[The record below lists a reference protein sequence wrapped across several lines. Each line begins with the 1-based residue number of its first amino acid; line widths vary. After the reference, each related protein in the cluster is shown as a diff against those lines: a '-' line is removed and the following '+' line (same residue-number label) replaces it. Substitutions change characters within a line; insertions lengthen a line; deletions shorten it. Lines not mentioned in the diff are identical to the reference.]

1 MKRRFLAL
9 VLAGCLA
16 AVLSTAAWAMSPT
29 GFYLNVELPSGETIA
44 LDVESGDSIDNVKEE
59 LEMKTKIAAGEQHLY
74 YGGKLLVDGRT
85 LANYNIQKGSTL
97 LLTTK
102 IKGTPAGEKLTEENM
117 SGSTIGAPV
126 TISEKTLNS
135 GTYYLCNNVKLT
147 QALVIQGDV
156 TLDLNGFV
164 LKITGSGSV
173 IKIESGTLTLVDS
186 HPAAIHKFVKEATGL
201 WTLNENA
208 GTEIVKGGVITG
220 GIGREHSFSSVY
232 GSISENGGGGVF
244 INQDASFV
252 MESGNIVGCSAVGEH
267 NTAGGVLV
275 ARSAS
280 FVMKAGKIAGCT
292 AARGGG
298 VYVADKNEAKTLGR
312 FTMEGGSIVG
322 CVATDESY
330 SGGGVANHGDFTM
343 TGGTIRSCTATAGH
357 GGGICSVRQ
366 LHISGSAVVTD
377 CKAGGSYASSG
388 AMLISPDS
396 TYTAIIAGGTFDGN
410 VVNNKSTTITGG
422 TFSDEVQNS
431 GVIENGQF
439 NGAVNNY
446 EGTIKG
452 GTFYGSVK
460 NESDYDDGVL
470 RRAGTISGGTF
481 NGTVTN
487 EAAGRIS
494 GGTYNG
500 SVYGTFYTVA
510 FVSNGGTAVPN
521 QKYAN
526 TPVTAPTVS
535 RAGYTL
541 VGWYTDEACTAAYDF
556 TQPVTDSVT
565 LYAKWEAAPRYYY
578 NSGTTTD
585 TDNADEDKKGSP
597 KTFDPGAGIYAVSVA
612 LSLTGTAWIGR
623 KRH

>member
-29 GFYLNVELPSGETIA
+29 GFYLNVELPSGKTIA

-164 LKITGSGSV
+164 LQHENRDANDSV
-173 IKIESGTLTLVDS
+173 IQMDSGTLTLVDS
-186 HPAAIHKFVKEATGL
+186 NPDAIHKFVKEATGL

-252 MESGNIVGCSAVGEH
+252 MEGGNIVGCSAVGEH

-298 VYVADKNEAKTLGR
+298 VYVADRDGDYAFGS
-312 FTMEGGSIVG
+312 FTMNGGTIEW
-322 CVATDESY
+322 CVAYGSAAYDD
-330 SGGGVANHGDFTM
+330 GGGVNNLGSFTM
-343 TGGTIRSCTATAGH
+343 NGGTIRNCTAAYGY
-357 GGGICSVRQ
+357 GGGISSLRNITICGDAFVRDCTASQ
-366 LHISGSAVVTD
+366 DKSSAMYLNPSNPADRAVIE
-377 CKAGGSYASSG
+377 GGTFRGNIYASPYCTG
-388 AMLISPDS
+388 MVAV
-396 TYTAIIAGGTFDGN
+396 TGGTFDPGQPN
-410 VVNNKSTTITGG
+410 GITLH
-422 TFSDEVQNS
+422 TV
-431 GVIENGQF
+431 
-439 NGAVNNY
+439 
-446 EGTIKG
+446 
-452 GTFYGSVK
+452 
-460 NESDYDDGVL
+460 
-470 RRAGTISGGTF
+470 TF
-481 NGTVTN
+481 N
-487 EAAGRIS
+487 
-494 GGTYNG
+494 
-500 SVYGTFYTVA
+500 
-510 FVSNGGTAVPN
+510 SNGGSDVPEQIWVN
-521 QKYAN
+521 AAATK
-526 TPVTAPTVS
+526 PDS
-535 RAGYTL
+535 RKAGYTL
-541 VGWYTDEACTAAYDF
+541 VGWYTDEACTVAYDF

-597 KTFDPGAGIYAVSVA
+597 KTFDPGAGLYAVSVA
-612 LSLTGTAWIGR
+612 LSLTGTAWIGW

>member
-16 AVLSTAAWAMSPT
+16 AVLSTAAWATSPT
-29 GFYLNVELPSGETIA
+29 GFCLNVELPSGETIA
-44 LDVESGDSIDNVKEE
+44 LDAASGDSIDNIIGK
-59 LEMKTKIAAGEQHLY
+59 LETKTKIAAGEQHLY

-164 LKITGSGSV
+164 LQHENRDANDSV

-186 HPAAIHKFVKEATGL
+186 NPDAIHKFVKEATGL

-252 MESGNIVGCSAVGEH
+252 MEGGNIVGCSAVGEH

-298 VYVADKNEAKTLGR
+298 VYVADRDGDYALGS
-312 FTMEGGSIVG
+312 FTMNGGTIEW
-322 CVATDESY
+322 CVAYGSAAYDD
-330 SGGGVANHGDFTM
+330 GGGVNNLGSFTM
-343 TGGTIRSCTATAGH
+343 NGGTIRNCTAAYGY
-357 GGGICSVRQ
+357 GGGISSLRNITICGDAFVRDCTASQ
-366 LHISGSAVVTD
+366 DESSAMYLNPSNPADRAVIE
-377 CKAGGSYASSG
+377 GGTFRGNIYASPYCTG
-388 AMLISPDS
+388 MVAV
-396 TYTAIIAGGTFDGN
+396 TGGTFDPGQPN
-410 VVNNKSTTITGG
+410 GITLY
-422 TFSDEVQNS
+422 TV
-431 GVIENGQF
+431 
-439 NGAVNNY
+439 
-446 EGTIKG
+446 
-452 GTFYGSVK
+452 
-460 NESDYDDGVL
+460 
-470 RRAGTISGGTF
+470 TF
-481 NGTVTN
+481 N
-487 EAAGRIS
+487 
-494 GGTYNG
+494 
-500 SVYGTFYTVA
+500 
-510 FVSNGGTAVPN
+510 SNGGSDVPE
-521 QKYAN
+521 QMRAN
-526 TPVTAPTVS
+526 AAATKPDS
-535 RAGYTL
+535 RKAGYTL

-556 TQPVTDSVT
+556 TQPVTDNIT

-585 TDNADEDKKGSP
+585 TDNADKDKKGSP

>member
-16 AVLSTAAWAMSPT
+16 AVLSTAAWAMC
-29 GFYLNVELPSGETIA
+29 LNVELPSGETIA
-44 LDVESGDSIDNVKEE
+44 LDVESGDSIDNVKQ
-59 LEMKTKIAAGEQHLY
+59 KVQNAAGVSVTEQYLY
-74 YGGKLLVDGRT
+74 YGGKFLYNGRT
-85 LANYNIQKGSTL
+85 LADYNIQKESTL
-97 LLTTK
+97 LVASEE
-102 IKGTPAGEKLTEENM
+102 KGVPNGVRLTEE
-117 SGSTIGAPV
+117 SATGIAIELT
-126 TISEKTLNS
+126 EKMTLTA
-135 GTYYLCNNVKLT
+135 GEYYLCNNVNLT
-147 QALVIQGDV
+147 QTLVIRGNV

-164 LKITGSGSV
+164 LKIIGSGSV

-186 HPAAIHKFVKEATGL
+186 HPAAIHKFVKNTDDL
-201 WTLNENA
+201 WMLDESQGA
-208 GTEIVKGGVITG
+208 GIVRGGIITG
-220 GIGREHSFSSVY
+220 GNAGY
-232 GSISENGGGGVF
+232 NDGGGVYVCPG
-244 INQDASFV
+244 AELV
-252 MESGNIVGCSAVGEH
+252 MRGGSIVGC
-267 NTAGGVLV
+267 
-275 ARSAS
+275 
-280 FVMKAGKIAGCT
+280 KAKQ
-292 AARGGG
+292 GGG

-312 FTMEGGSIVG
+312 FTMKGGSIVG

-343 TGGTIRSCTATAGH
+343 TGGTIHRCSTTEGS

-366 LHISGSAVVTD
+366 LHISGSAIVTD

-388 AMLISPDS
+388 AMLISPGS
-396 TYTAIIAGGTFDGN
+396 TYTAVIAGGTFDGN
-410 VVNNKSTTITGG
+410 VENSKGTITGG
-422 TFSDEVQNS
+422 TFNGQVRNS

-452 GTFYGSVK
+452 GTF
-460 NESDYDDGVL
+460 
-470 RRAGTISGGTF
+470 

-487 EAAGRIS
+487 EGAGRIS

>member
-164 LKITGSGSV
+164 LQHENRDANDSV

-186 HPAAIHKFVKEATGL
+186 NPDAIHKFVKEATGL

-252 MESGNIVGCSAVGEH
+252 MEGGNIVGCSAVGEH

-298 VYVADKNEAKTLGR
+298 VYVADRDGDYALGS
-312 FTMEGGSIVG
+312 FTM
-322 CVATDESY
+322 
-330 SGGGVANHGDFTM
+330 N
-343 TGGTIRSCTATAGH
+343 GGTIRSCTATAGH

-377 CKAGGSYASSG
+377 CKAGGSYVSSG

-422 TFSDEVQNS
+422 TFSGQVRNS

-439 NGAVNNY
+439 NGTVNNY

-452 GTFYGSVK
+452 GTFNGSVK

-500 SVYGTFYTVA
+500 SLDGTFYTVA
-510 FVSNGGTAVPN
+510 FETNGGSDVPG
-521 QKYAN
+521 QIRASS
-526 TPVTAPTVS
+526 TAPHPPHTSRNLSSPTPATVFS
-535 RAGYTL
+535 SMART
-541 VGWYTDEACTAAYDF
+541 V
-556 TQPVTDSVT
+556 
-565 LYAKWEAAPRYYY
+565 AP
-578 NSGTTTD
+578 
-585 TDNADEDKKGSP
+585 
-597 KTFDPGAGIYAVSVA
+597 
-612 LSLTGTAWIGR
+612 
-623 KRH
+623 

>member
-16 AVLSTAAWAMSPT
+16 AVLSTAAWAMC
-29 GFYLNVELPSGETIA
+29 LNVELPSGETIA
-44 LDVESGDSIDNVKEE
+44 LDVESGDSIDNVKQ
-59 LEMKTKIAAGEQHLY
+59 KVQNAAGVSVTEQYLY
-74 YGGKLLVDGRT
+74 YGGKFLNNGRT
-85 LANYNIQKGSTL
+85 LADYNIQKESTL
-97 LLTTK
+97 LVASEA
-102 IKGTPAGEKLTEENM
+102 KGTPSGTPLTAAEPSKEWVDITEEKVLTE
-117 SGSTIGAPV
+117 
-126 TISEKTLNS
+126 
-135 GTYYLCNNVKLT
+135 GTYFLCNNVNLT
-147 QALVIQGDV
+147 HPLVIRGNV

-173 IKIESGTLTLVDS
+173 IQVDSGTLTLVDS

-252 MESGNIVGCSAVGEH
+252 MEGGNIVGCSAVGEH

-298 VYVADKNEAKTLGR
+298 VYVADRDGDYALGS
-312 FTMEGGSIVG
+312 FTMNGGTIEW
-322 CVATDESY
+322 CVAYGSAAYDD
-330 SGGGVANHGDFTM
+330 GGGVNNLGSFTM
-343 TGGTIRSCTATAGH
+343 NGGTIRNCTAAYGY
-357 GGGICSVRQ
+357 GGGISSLRNITICGDAFVRDCTASQ
-366 LHISGSAVVTD
+366 DKSSAMYLNPSNPADRAVIE
-377 CKAGGSYASSG
+377 GGTFRGNIYASPYRTG
-388 AMLISPDS
+388 MVAV
-396 TYTAIIAGGTFDGN
+396 TGGTFDPGQPN
-410 VVNNKSTTITGG
+410 GITLH
-422 TFSDEVQNS
+422 TV
-431 GVIENGQF
+431 
-439 NGAVNNY
+439 
-446 EGTIKG
+446 
-452 GTFYGSVK
+452 
-460 NESDYDDGVL
+460 
-470 RRAGTISGGTF
+470 TF
-481 NGTVTN
+481 N
-487 EAAGRIS
+487 
-494 GGTYNG
+494 
-500 SVYGTFYTVA
+500 
-510 FVSNGGTAVPN
+510 SNGGSDVPE
-521 QKYAN
+521 QIRAN
-526 TPVTAPTVS
+526 AAATKPDS
-535 RAGYTL
+535 RKAGYTL

-556 TQPVTDSVT
+556 TKPVTDNIT

-597 KTFDPGAGIYAVSVA
+597 KTFDPGVGIYAVSVA

>member
-44 LDVESGDSIDNVKEE
+44 LDAESGDSIDNVKQ
-59 LEMKTKIAAGEQHLY
+59 KVQNAAGVSVTEQYLY
-74 YGGKLLVDGRT
+74 YGGKFLNNGRT
-85 LANYNIQKGSTL
+85 LADYNIQKESTL
-97 LLTTK
+97 LVASEE
-102 IKGTPAGEKLTEENM
+102 KGVPNGVRLTEE
-117 SGSTIGAPV
+117 SATGIAIELT
-126 TISEKTLNS
+126 EKTTLTA
-135 GTYYLCNNVKLT
+135 GEYYLCNNVNLT
-147 QALVIQGDV
+147 QTLVIQGDV

-173 IKIESGTLTLVDS
+173 IKLESGTLTLVDS

-252 MESGNIVGCSAVGEH
+252 MEGGNIVGCSAVGEH

-298 VYVADKNEAKTLGR
+298 VYVADRDGDYALGS
-312 FTMEGGSIVG
+312 FTMNGGTIEW
-322 CVATDESY
+322 CVAYGSAAYDD
-330 SGGGVANHGDFTM
+330 GGGVNNLGSFTM
-343 TGGTIRSCTATAGH
+343 NGGTIRNCTAAYGY
-357 GGGICSVRQ
+357 GGGISSLRNITICGDAFVRDCTASQ
-366 LHISGSAVVTD
+366 DKSSAMYLNPSNPADRAVIE
-377 CKAGGSYASSG
+377 GGTFRGNIYASPYCTG
-388 AMLISPDS
+388 MVAV
-396 TYTAIIAGGTFDGN
+396 TGGTFDPG
-410 VVNNKSTTITGG
+410 
-422 TFSDEVQNS
+422 QP
-431 GVIENGQF
+431 NGIPLYT
-439 NGAVNNY
+439 V
-446 EGTIKG
+446 
-452 GTFYGSVK
+452 
-460 NESDYDDGVL
+460 
-470 RRAGTISGGTF
+470 TF
-481 NGTVTN
+481 N
-487 EAAGRIS
+487 
-494 GGTYNG
+494 
-500 SVYGTFYTVA
+500 
-510 FVSNGGTAVPN
+510 SNGGSDVPG
-521 QKYAN
+521 QIRAN
-526 TPVTAPTVS
+526 AAATKPADPTRS
-535 RAGYTL
+535 GY
-541 VGWYTDEACTAAYDF
+541 VFAGWYTDEACTAAYDF
-556 TQPVTDSVT
+556 TQPVTDNVT

>member
-16 AVLSTAAWAMSPT
+16 AVLSTAAWATSPT

-44 LDVESGDSIDNVKEE
+44 LDAESGDSIDNIKGK
-59 LEMKTKIAAGEQHLY
+59 LETKTKIAAGEQHLY
-74 YGGKLLVDGRT
+74 YGGNSLVDGRT

-164 LKITGSGSV
+164 LQYENSGANDSV

-186 HPAAIHKFVKEATGL
+186 HPAAIHKFVKNTDDL
-201 WTLNENA
+201 WMLDESQGA
-208 GTEIVKGGVITG
+208 EIVKGGVITG

-252 MESGNIVGCSAVGEH
+252 MEGGNIVGCSAVGEH

-298 VYVADKNEAKTLGR
+298 VYVADRDGDYALGS
-312 FTMEGGSIVG
+312 FTMNGGTIEW
-322 CVATDESY
+322 CVAYGSAAYDD
-330 SGGGVANHGDFTM
+330 GGGVNNLGSFTM
-343 TGGTIRSCTATAGH
+343 NGGTIRNCTAAYGY
-357 GGGICSVRQ
+357 GGGISSLRNITICGDAFVRDCTASQ
-366 LHISGSAVVTD
+366 DKSSAMYLNPSNPADRAVIE
-377 CKAGGSYASSG
+377 GGTFRGNIYASPYCTG
-388 AMLISPDS
+388 MVAV
-396 TYTAIIAGGTFDGN
+396 TGGTFDPG
-410 VVNNKSTTITGG
+410 
-422 TFSDEVQNS
+422 QP
-431 GVIENGQF
+431 NGIPLYT
-439 NGAVNNY
+439 V
-446 EGTIKG
+446 
-452 GTFYGSVK
+452 
-460 NESDYDDGVL
+460 
-470 RRAGTISGGTF
+470 TF
-481 NGTVTN
+481 N
-487 EAAGRIS
+487 
-494 GGTYNG
+494 
-500 SVYGTFYTVA
+500 
-510 FVSNGGTAVPN
+510 SNGGSDVPE
-521 QKYAN
+521 QIRAN
-526 TPVTAPTVS
+526 AAATKPDS
-535 RAGYTL
+535 RKAGYTL

-578 NSGTTTD
+578 NIGTTTD

-597 KTFDPGAGIYAVSVA
+597 KTFDPGAGLYAVSAA

>member
-16 AVLSTAAWAMSPT
+16 AVLSTAAWATSPT
-29 GFYLNVELPSGETIA
+29 GFYLNVELPSGKTIA
-44 LDVESGDSIDNVKEE
+44 LDVESGDSIDNVKQ
-59 LEMKTKIAAGEQHLY
+59 KVQNAAGVSVTEQYLY
-74 YGGKLLVDGRT
+74 YGGKFLYNDRT
-85 LANYNIQKGSTL
+85 LADYNIQKESTL
-97 LLTTK
+97 LVASEE
-102 IKGTPAGEKLTEENM
+102 KGVPNGVRLTEE
-117 SGSTIGAPV
+117 SATGIAIELT
-126 TISEKTLNS
+126 EKTTLTA
-135 GTYYLCNNVKLT
+135 GEYYLCNNVNLT
-147 QALVIQGDV
+147 QTLVIQGDV

-173 IKIESGTLTLVDS
+173 IKIESGSLTLVDS
-186 HPAAIHKFVKEATGL
+186 HPAAIHKFVKNTDDL
-201 WTLNENA
+201 WMLDESQGA
-208 GTEIVKGGVITG
+208 GIVRGGIITG
-220 GIGREHSFSSVY
+220 G
-232 GSISENGGGGVF
+232 N
-244 INQDASFV
+244 
-252 MESGNIVGCSAVGEH
+252 
-267 NTAGGVLV
+267 AGYND
-275 ARSAS
+275 
-280 FVMKAGKIAGCT
+280 
-292 AARGGG
+292 GGG
-298 VYVADKNEAKTLGR
+298 VYVCPGAGLVMR
-312 FTMEGGSIVG
+312 GGSIVG
-322 CVATDESY
+322 CVATDDSAG
-330 SGGGVANHGDFTM
+330 GGGVANHGDFTM
-343 TGGTIRSCTATAGH
+343 TGGTIHRCSTTEGS

-377 CKAGGSYASSG
+377 CKAGGSYVSSG

-396 TYTAIIAGGTFDGN
+396 TYTAVIAGGTFDGN
-410 VVNNKSTTITGG
+410 VENNKSTTITGG
-422 TFSDEVQNS
+422 TFNGQVRNS

-460 NESDYDDGVL
+460 NSGECDLGTPFHI
-470 RRAGTISGGTF
+470 GTISGGTF
-481 NGTVTN
+481 NGNVTN
-487 EAAGRIS
+487 EEAGRIS
-494 GGTYNG
+494 GGTFNG

-526 TPVTAPTVS
+526 TPVTAPAVS

-556 TQPVTDSVT
+556 TQPVTDNIT

-585 TDNADEDKKGSP
+585 TDNADKDKKGSP
-597 KTFDPGAGIYAVSVA
+597 KTFDPGVGIYAVSVA

>member
-16 AVLSTAAWAMSPT
+16 AVLSTAAWATLPT

-44 LDVESGDSIDNVKEE
+44 LDAESGDSTDNIKGK
-59 LEMKTKIAAGEQHLY
+59 LETKTKIAAGEQHLY
-74 YGGKLLVDGRT
+74 YGGNLLVDGRT

-135 GTYYLCNNVKLT
+135 GTYYLCNNVNLT
-147 QALVIQGDV
+147 HPLVIRGNV

-252 MESGNIVGCSAVGEH
+252 MEGGNIVGCSAVGEH

-298 VYVADKNEAKTLGR
+298 VYVADRDGDYALGS
-312 FTMEGGSIVG
+312 FTMNGGTIEW
-322 CVATDESY
+322 CVAYGSAAYDD
-330 SGGGVANHGDFTM
+330 GGGVNNLGSFTM
-343 TGGTIRSCTATAGH
+343 NGGTIRNCTAAYGY
-357 GGGICSVRQ
+357 GGGISSLRNITICGDAFVRDCTASQ
-366 LHISGSAVVTD
+366 DKSSAMYLNPSNPADRAVIE
-377 CKAGGSYASSG
+377 GGTFRGNIYASPYCTG
-388 AMLISPDS
+388 MVAV
-396 TYTAIIAGGTFDGN
+396 TGGTFDPGQPN
-410 VVNNKSTTITGG
+410 GITLH
-422 TFSDEVQNS
+422 TV
-431 GVIENGQF
+431 
-439 NGAVNNY
+439 
-446 EGTIKG
+446 
-452 GTFYGSVK
+452 
-460 NESDYDDGVL
+460 
-470 RRAGTISGGTF
+470 TF
-481 NGTVTN
+481 N
-487 EAAGRIS
+487 
-494 GGTYNG
+494 
-500 SVYGTFYTVA
+500 
-510 FVSNGGTAVPN
+510 SNGGSDVPE
-521 QKYAN
+521 QIRAN
-526 TPVTAPTVS
+526 AAATKPDS
-535 RAGYTL
+535 RKAGYTL

-556 TQPVTDSVT
+556 TKPVTDSVT

-585 TDNADEDKKGSP
+585 TDNADKDKKGSP

-612 LSLTGTAWIGR
+612 LSLAGMAYVSR
-623 KRH
+623 KKQ

>member
-16 AVLSTAAWAMSPT
+16 AVLSTAAWATLPT

-44 LDVESGDSIDNVKEE
+44 LDAESGDSIDNIKGK
-59 LEMKTKIAAGEQHLY
+59 LETKTKIAAGEQHLY
-74 YGGKLLVDGRT
+74 YGGNLLVDGRT

-186 HPAAIHKFVKEATGL
+186 HPAAIHKFVKNTDDL
-201 WTLNENA
+201 WMLDESQGA
-208 GTEIVKGGVITG
+208 GIVRGGVITG

-232 GSISENGGGGVF
+232 GSISENGGGVF

-252 MESGNIVGCSAVGEH
+252 MEGGNIVGCSAVGEH

-298 VYVADKNEAKTLGR
+298 VYVADRDGDYALGS
-312 FTMEGGSIVG
+312 FTMNGGTIEW
-322 CVATDESY
+322 CVAYGSAAYDD
-330 SGGGVANHGDFTM
+330 GGGVNNLGSFTM
-343 TGGTIRSCTATAGH
+343 NGGTIRNCTAAYGY
-357 GGGICSVRQ
+357 GGGISSLRNITICGDAFVRDCTASQ
-366 LHISGSAVVTD
+366 DKSSAMYLNPSNPADRAVIE
-377 CKAGGSYASSG
+377 GGTFRGNIYASPYCTG
-388 AMLISPDS
+388 MVAV
-396 TYTAIIAGGTFDGN
+396 TGGTFDPGQPN
-410 VVNNKSTTITGG
+410 GITLY
-422 TFSDEVQNS
+422 TV
-431 GVIENGQF
+431 
-439 NGAVNNY
+439 
-446 EGTIKG
+446 
-452 GTFYGSVK
+452 
-460 NESDYDDGVL
+460 
-470 RRAGTISGGTF
+470 TF
-481 NGTVTN
+481 N
-487 EAAGRIS
+487 
-494 GGTYNG
+494 
-500 SVYGTFYTVA
+500 
-510 FVSNGGTAVPN
+510 SNGGSDVPR
-521 QKYAN
+521 QIRAN
-526 TPVTAPTVS
+526 AAATKPADPTRS
-535 RAGYTL
+535 GY
-541 VGWYTDEACTAAYDF
+541 VFAGWYTDEACTAAYDF
-556 TQPVTDSVT
+556 TQPVRDSVT

>member
-16 AVLSTAAWAMSPT
+16 AVLSTAAWATLPT

-44 LDVESGDSIDNVKEE
+44 LDAESGDSIDNIKGK
-59 LEMKTKIAAGEQHLY
+59 LETKTKIAAGEQHLY
-74 YGGKLLVDGRT
+74 YGGNLLVDGRT

-164 LKITGSGSV
+164 LQHENRDANDSV
-173 IKIESGTLTLVDS
+173 IQMDSGTLTLVDS
-186 HPAAIHKFVKEATGL
+186 NPDAIHKFVKEATGL

-252 MESGNIVGCSAVGEH
+252 MEGGNIVGCSAVGEH
-267 NTAGGVLV
+267 STAGGVLV

-298 VYVADKNEAKTLGR
+298 VYVADRDGDYALGS
-312 FTMEGGSIVG
+312 FTMNGGTIEW
-322 CVATDESY
+322 CVAYGSAAYDD
-330 SGGGVANHGDFTM
+330 GGGVNNLGSFTM
-343 TGGTIRSCTATAGH
+343 NGGTIRNCTAAYGY
-357 GGGICSVRQ
+357 GGGISSLRNITICGDAFVRDCTASQ
-366 LHISGSAVVTD
+366 DKSSAMYLNPSNPADRAVIE
-377 CKAGGSYASSG
+377 GGTFRGNIYASPYCTG
-388 AMLISPDS
+388 MVAV
-396 TYTAIIAGGTFDGN
+396 TGGTFDPGQPN
-410 VVNNKSTTITGG
+410 GITLH
-422 TFSDEVQNS
+422 TV
-431 GVIENGQF
+431 
-439 NGAVNNY
+439 
-446 EGTIKG
+446 
-452 GTFYGSVK
+452 
-460 NESDYDDGVL
+460 
-470 RRAGTISGGTF
+470 TF
-481 NGTVTN
+481 N
-487 EAAGRIS
+487 
-494 GGTYNG
+494 
-500 SVYGTFYTVA
+500 
-510 FVSNGGTAVPN
+510 SNGGSDVPE
-521 QKYAN
+521 QIRAN
-526 TPVTAPTVS
+526 AAATKPADPTRS
-535 RAGYTL
+535 GY
-541 VGWYTDEACTAAYDF
+541 VFAGWYTDEACTAAYDF
-556 TQPVTDSVT
+556 TQPVRDSVT

-585 TDNADEDKKGSP
+585 TDNGDEDKRGSP
-597 KTFDPGAGIYAVSVA
+597 KTFDPGAGIYAVSAA

>member
-16 AVLSTAAWAMSPT
+16 AVLSTAAWATLPT

-44 LDVESGDSIDNVKEE
+44 LDAESGDSIDNIKGK
-59 LEMKTKIAAGEQHLY
+59 LETKTKIAAGEQHLY
-74 YGGKLLVDGRT
+74 YGGNSLVDGRT

-164 LKITGSGSV
+164 LQYENSGANDSV

-186 HPAAIHKFVKEATGL
+186 HPAAIHKFVKNTDDL
-201 WTLNENA
+201 WMLDESQGA
-208 GTEIVKGGVITG
+208 EIVKGGVITG

-252 MESGNIVGCSAVGEH
+252 MEGGNIVGCSAVGEH

-298 VYVADKNEAKTLGR
+298 VYVADRDGDYALGS
-312 FTMEGGSIVG
+312 FTMNGGTIEW
-322 CVATDESY
+322 CVAYGSAAYDD
-330 SGGGVANHGDFTM
+330 GGGVNNLGSFTM
-343 TGGTIRSCTATAGH
+343 NGGTIRNCTAAYGY
-357 GGGICSVRQ
+357 GGGISSLRNITICGDAFVRDCTASQ
-366 LHISGSAVVTD
+366 DKSSAMYLNPSNPADRAVIE
-377 CKAGGSYASSG
+377 GGTFRGNIYASPYCTG
-388 AMLISPDS
+388 MVAV
-396 TYTAIIAGGTFDGN
+396 TGGTFDPG
-410 VVNNKSTTITGG
+410 
-422 TFSDEVQNS
+422 QP
-431 GVIENGQF
+431 NGIPLYT
-439 NGAVNNY
+439 V
-446 EGTIKG
+446 
-452 GTFYGSVK
+452 
-460 NESDYDDGVL
+460 
-470 RRAGTISGGTF
+470 TF
-481 NGTVTN
+481 N
-487 EAAGRIS
+487 
-494 GGTYNG
+494 
-500 SVYGTFYTVA
+500 
-510 FVSNGGTAVPN
+510 SNGGSDVPE
-521 QKYAN
+521 QIRAN
-526 TPVTAPTVS
+526 AAATKPDS
-535 RAGYTL
+535 RRAGYTL

-556 TQPVTDSVT
+556 TKPVTDSVT

-578 NSGTTTD
+578 NSGTTETGKTD
-585 TDNADEDKKGSP
+585 ENKKGSP
-597 KTFDPGAGIYAVSVA
+597 KTFDPGVGIYAVSVA
-612 LSLTGTAWIGR
+612 LSLTGTAGIGR

>member
-16 AVLSTAAWAMSPT
+16 AVLSTAAWATSPT
-29 GFYLNVELPSGETIA
+29 GFCLNVELPSGKTIA
-44 LDVESGDSIDNVKEE
+44 LDVESGDSIDNVKQ
-59 LEMKTKIAAGEQHLY
+59 KVQNAAGVSVTEQYLY
-74 YGGKLLVDGRT
+74 YGGKFLNNGRT
-85 LANYNIQKGSTL
+85 LADYNIQKESTL
-97 LLTTK
+97 LVASEA
-102 IKGTPAGEKLTEENM
+102 KGTPSGTPLTAAEPSKEWVNITEEKVLTE
-117 SGSTIGAPV
+117 
-126 TISEKTLNS
+126 
-135 GTYYLCNNVKLT
+135 GTYFLCNNVNLT
-147 QALVIQGDV
+147 HPLVIRGNV

-186 HPAAIHKFVKEATGL
+186 HPAAIHKFVKNTDDL
-201 WTLNENA
+201 WMLDESQGA
-208 GTEIVKGGVITG
+208 GIVRGGIITG
-220 GIGREHSFSSVY
+220 GNAGY
-232 GSISENGGGGVF
+232 NDGGGVYVCPG
-244 INQDASFV
+244 AGLV
-252 MESGNIVGCSAVGEH
+252 MRGGSIVGC
-267 NTAGGVLV
+267 
-275 ARSAS
+275 
-280 FVMKAGKIAGCT
+280 KAKQ
-292 AARGGG
+292 GGG
-298 VYVADKNEAKTLGR
+298 VYVADKNVTKTLGR
-312 FTMEGGSIVG
+312 FTMQGGSIVG

-330 SGGGVANHGDFTM
+330 SGGGVSNHGEFTM

-366 LHISGSAVVTD
+366 MSISGSAVVTD
-377 CKAGGSYASSG
+377 CKAGGSYVSSG
-388 AMLISPDS
+388 AMDVSPDS
-396 TYTAIIAGGTFDGN
+396 TYTAVIAGGTFDGN

-422 TFSDEVQNS
+422 TFNGQVRNS

-446 EGTIKG
+446 EGTIK
-452 GTFYGSVK
+452 
-460 NESDYDDGVL
+460 
-470 RRAGTISGGTF
+470 GGTF

-578 NSGTTTD
+578 NSGTTETGK
-585 TDNADEDKKGSP
+585 TDEDKKGSP
-597 KTFDPGAGIYAVSVA
+597 KTFDPGAGIYAVSAA

>member
-29 GFYLNVELPSGETIA
+29 GFYLNVELPSGKTIA
-44 LDVESGDSIDNVKEE
+44 LDAESGDSIDNVKQ
-59 LEMKTKIAAGEQHLY
+59 KVQNAAGVSVTEQYLY
-74 YGGKLLVDGRT
+74 YGGKFLNNGRT
-85 LANYNIQKGSTL
+85 LADYNIQKESTL
-97 LLTTK
+97 LVASEA
-102 IKGTPAGEKLTEENM
+102 KGTPSGTPLTAAEPSKEWVNITEEKVLTE
-117 SGSTIGAPV
+117 
-126 TISEKTLNS
+126 
-135 GTYYLCNNVKLT
+135 GTYFLCNNVNLT
-147 QALVIQGDV
+147 HPLVIRGNV

-173 IKIESGTLTLVDS
+173 IKIENGTLTLVDS

-252 MESGNIVGCSAVGEH
+252 MEGGNIVGCSAVGEH

-298 VYVADKNEAKTLGR
+298 VYVADRDGDYALGS
-312 FTMEGGSIVG
+312 FTM
-322 CVATDESY
+322 
-330 SGGGVANHGDFTM
+330 N
-343 TGGTIRSCTATAGH
+343 GGTIRNCTAAYGY
-357 GGGICSVRQ
+357 GGGISSLRNITICGDAFVRDCTASQ
-366 LHISGSAVVTD
+366 DESSAMYLNPSNPADRAVIE
-377 CKAGGSYASSG
+377 GGTFRGNIYASPYCTG
-388 AMLISPDS
+388 MVAV
-396 TYTAIIAGGTFDGN
+396 TGGTFDPGQPN
-410 VVNNKSTTITGG
+410 GITLH
-422 TFSDEVQNS
+422 TV
-431 GVIENGQF
+431 
-439 NGAVNNY
+439 
-446 EGTIKG
+446 
-452 GTFYGSVK
+452 
-460 NESDYDDGVL
+460 
-470 RRAGTISGGTF
+470 TF
-481 NGTVTN
+481 N
-487 EAAGRIS
+487 
-494 GGTYNG
+494 
-500 SVYGTFYTVA
+500 
-510 FVSNGGTAVPN
+510 SNGGSDVPE
-521 QKYAN
+521 QIRAN
-526 TPVTAPTVS
+526 AAATKPDS
-535 RAGYTL
+535 RKAGYTL

-556 TQPVTDSVT
+556 TQPVTDNIT

-585 TDNADEDKKGSP
+585 TDNADKDKKGSP

>member
-16 AVLSTAAWAMSPT
+16 AVLSTAAWATSPT
-29 GFYLNVELPSGETIA
+29 GFCLNVELPSGETIA
-44 LDVESGDSIDNVKEE
+44 LDVESGDSIDNVKQ
-59 LEMKTKIAAGEQHLY
+59 KVQNAAGVSVTEQYLY
-74 YGGKLLVDGRT
+74 YGGKFLNNGRT
-85 LANYNIQKGSTL
+85 LADYNIQKESTL
-97 LLTTK
+97 LVASEA
-102 IKGTPAGEKLTEENM
+102 KGTPSGTPLTAAEPSKEWVNITEENVL
-117 SGSTIGAPV
+117 T
-126 TISEKTLNS
+126 E
-135 GTYYLCNNVKLT
+135 GTYFLCNNVNLT
-147 QALVIQGDV
+147 HPLVIRGNV

-252 MESGNIVGCSAVGEH
+252 MEGGNIVGCSAVGEH

-298 VYVADKNEAKTLGR
+298 VYVADRDGDYALGS
-312 FTMEGGSIVG
+312 FTMNGGTIEWY
-322 CVATDESY
+322 VAYGSAAYDD
-330 SGGGVANHGDFTM
+330 GGGVNNLGSFTM
-343 TGGTIRSCTATAGH
+343 NGGTIRNCTAAYGY
-357 GGGICSVRQ
+357 GGGISSLRNITICGDAFVRDCTASQ
-366 LHISGSAVVTD
+366 DKSSAMYLNPSNPADRAVIE
-377 CKAGGSYASSG
+377 GGTFRGNIYASPYCTG
-388 AMLISPDS
+388 MVAV
-396 TYTAIIAGGTFDGN
+396 TGGTFDPGQPN
-410 VVNNKSTTITGG
+410 GITLH
-422 TFSDEVQNS
+422 TV
-431 GVIENGQF
+431 
-439 NGAVNNY
+439 
-446 EGTIKG
+446 
-452 GTFYGSVK
+452 
-460 NESDYDDGVL
+460 
-470 RRAGTISGGTF
+470 TF
-481 NGTVTN
+481 N
-487 EAAGRIS
+487 
-494 GGTYNG
+494 
-500 SVYGTFYTVA
+500 
-510 FVSNGGTAVPN
+510 SNGGSDVPE
-521 QKYAN
+521 QIRAN
-526 TPVTAPTVS
+526 AAATKPADPTRS
-535 RAGYTL
+535 GY
-541 VGWYTDEACTAAYDF
+541 VFAGWYTDEACTAAYDF
-556 TQPVTDSVT
+556 TKPVTDNIT

>member
-16 AVLSTAAWAMSPT
+16 AVLSTAAWATLPA

-44 LDVESGDSIDNVKEE
+44 LDAESGDSTDNIKGK
-59 LEMKTKIAAGEQHLY
+59 LETKTKIAAGEQHLY
-74 YGGKLLVDGRT
+74 YGGNLLVDGRT

-135 GTYYLCNNVKLT
+135 GTYYLCNNVNLT
-147 QALVIQGDV
+147 HPLVIRGNV

-186 HPAAIHKFVKEATGL
+186 HPAAIHKFVKNTDDLWMLDESQGTG
-201 WTLNENA
+201 
-208 GTEIVKGGVITG
+208 IVRGGVITG

-252 MESGNIVGCSAVGEH
+252 MEGGNIVGCSAVGEH

-298 VYVADKNEAKTLGR
+298 VYVADRDGDYALGS
-312 FTMEGGSIVG
+312 FTMNGGTIEW
-322 CVATDESY
+322 CVAYGSAAYDD
-330 SGGGVANHGDFTM
+330 GGGVNNLGSFTM
-343 TGGTIRSCTATAGH
+343 NGGTIRNCTAAYGY
-357 GGGICSVRQ
+357 GGGISSLRNITICGDAFVRDCTASQ
-366 LHISGSAVVTD
+366 DKSSAMYLNPSNPADRAVIE
-377 CKAGGSYASSG
+377 GGTFRGNIYASPYCTG
-388 AMLISPDS
+388 MVAV
-396 TYTAIIAGGTFDGN
+396 TGGTFDPGQPN
-410 VVNNKSTTITGG
+410 GITLH
-422 TFSDEVQNS
+422 TV
-431 GVIENGQF
+431 
-439 NGAVNNY
+439 
-446 EGTIKG
+446 
-452 GTFYGSVK
+452 
-460 NESDYDDGVL
+460 
-470 RRAGTISGGTF
+470 TF
-481 NGTVTN
+481 N
-487 EAAGRIS
+487 
-494 GGTYNG
+494 
-500 SVYGTFYTVA
+500 
-510 FVSNGGTAVPN
+510 SNGGSDVPE
-521 QKYAN
+521 QIRAN
-526 TPVTAPTVS
+526 AAATKPADPTRS
-535 RAGYTL
+535 GY
-541 VGWYTDEACTAAYDF
+541 VFAGWYTDEACTAAYDF
-556 TQPVTDSVT
+556 TQPVRDSVT

-585 TDNADEDKKGSP
+585 TDNGDEDKKGSP
-597 KTFDPGAGIYAVSVA
+597 KTFDPGAGIYAVSAA

>member
-16 AVLSTAAWAMSPT
+16 AVLSTAAWATLPT

-44 LDVESGDSIDNVKEE
+44 LDAESGDSTDNIKGK
-59 LEMKTKIAAGEQHLY
+59 LETKTKIAAGEQHLY
-74 YGGKLLVDGRT
+74 YGGNLLVDGRT

-135 GTYYLCNNVKLT
+135 GTYYLCNNVNLT
-147 QALVIQGDV
+147 HPLVIRGNV

-186 HPAAIHKFVKEATGL
+186 HPAAIHKFVKNTDDLWMLDESQGTG
-201 WTLNENA
+201 
-208 GTEIVKGGVITG
+208 IVRGGVITG

-252 MESGNIVGCSAVGEH
+252 MEGGNIVGCSAVGEH

-298 VYVADKNEAKTLGR
+298 VYVADRDGDYALGS
-312 FTMEGGSIVG
+312 FTMNGGTIEW
-322 CVATDESY
+322 CVAYGSAAYDD
-330 SGGGVANHGDFTM
+330 GGGVNNLGSFTM
-343 TGGTIRSCTATAGH
+343 NGGTIRNCTAAYGY
-357 GGGICSVRQ
+357 GGGISSLRNITICGDAFVRDCTASQ
-366 LHISGSAVVTD
+366 DKSSAMYLNPSNPADRAVIE
-377 CKAGGSYASSG
+377 GGTFRGNIYASPYCTG
-388 AMLISPDS
+388 MVAV
-396 TYTAIIAGGTFDGN
+396 TGGTFDPGQPN
-410 VVNNKSTTITGG
+410 GITLH
-422 TFSDEVQNS
+422 TV
-431 GVIENGQF
+431 
-439 NGAVNNY
+439 
-446 EGTIKG
+446 
-452 GTFYGSVK
+452 
-460 NESDYDDGVL
+460 
-470 RRAGTISGGTF
+470 TF
-481 NGTVTN
+481 N
-487 EAAGRIS
+487 
-494 GGTYNG
+494 
-500 SVYGTFYTVA
+500 
-510 FVSNGGTAVPN
+510 SNGGSDVPE
-521 QKYAN
+521 QIRAN
-526 TPVTAPTVS
+526 AAATKPADPTRS
-535 RAGYTL
+535 GY
-541 VGWYTDEACTAAYDF
+541 VFAGWYTDEACTAAYDF
-556 TQPVTDSVT
+556 TQPVRDSVT

-585 TDNADEDKKGSP
+585 TDNGDEDKKGSP
-597 KTFDPGAGIYAVSVA
+597 KTFDPGAGIYAVSAA

>member
-16 AVLSTAAWAMSPT
+16 AVLSTAAWATLPT

-44 LDVESGDSIDNVKEE
+44 LDVESGDSIDNIKGK
-59 LEMKTKIAAGEQHLY
+59 LETKTKIAAGEQHLY
-74 YGGKLLVDGRT
+74 YGGNLLVDGRT

-135 GTYYLCNNVKLT
+135 GTYYLCNNVNLT
-147 QALVIQGDV
+147 QTLVIRGNV

-173 IKIESGTLTLVDS
+173 IQVDSGTLTLVDS

-252 MESGNIVGCSAVGEH
+252 MEGGNIVGCSAVGEH

-298 VYVADKNEAKTLGR
+298 VYVADRDGDYALGS
-312 FTMEGGSIVG
+312 FTMNGGTIEW
-322 CVATDESY
+322 CVAYGSAAYDD
-330 SGGGVANHGDFTM
+330 GGGVNNLGSFTM
-343 TGGTIRSCTATAGH
+343 NGGTIRNCTAAYGY
-357 GGGICSVRQ
+357 GGGISSLRNITICGDAFVRDCTASQ
-366 LHISGSAVVTD
+366 DKSSAMYLNPSNPADRAVIE
-377 CKAGGSYASSG
+377 GGTFRGNIYASPYCTG
-388 AMLISPDS
+388 MVAV
-396 TYTAIIAGGTFDGN
+396 TGGTFDPG
-410 VVNNKSTTITGG
+410 
-422 TFSDEVQNS
+422 QP
-431 GVIENGQF
+431 NGIPLYT
-439 NGAVNNY
+439 V
-446 EGTIKG
+446 
-452 GTFYGSVK
+452 
-460 NESDYDDGVL
+460 
-470 RRAGTISGGTF
+470 TF
-481 NGTVTN
+481 N
-487 EAAGRIS
+487 
-494 GGTYNG
+494 
-500 SVYGTFYTVA
+500 
-510 FVSNGGTAVPN
+510 SNGGSDVPG
-521 QKYAN
+521 QIRAN
-526 TPVTAPTVS
+526 AAATKPDS
-535 RAGYTL
+535 RKAGYTL

-556 TQPVTDSVT
+556 TKPVTDNIT

-585 TDNADEDKKGSP
+585 TDNGDEDKKGSP

>member
-16 AVLSTAAWAMSPT
+16 AVLSTAAWATLPT

-44 LDVESGDSIDNVKEE
+44 LDVESGDSIDNIKGK
-59 LEMKTKIAAGEQHLY
+59 LETKTKIAAGEQHLY
-74 YGGKLLVDGRT
+74 YGGNLLVDGRT

-135 GTYYLCNNVKLT
+135 GTYYLCNNVNLT
-147 QALVIQGDV
+147 QTLVIRGNV

-173 IKIESGTLTLVDS
+173 IQVDSGTLTLVDS

-252 MESGNIVGCSAVGEH
+252 MEGDNIVGCSAVGEH

-298 VYVADKNEAKTLGR
+298 VYVADRDGDYALGS
-312 FTMEGGSIVG
+312 FTMNGGTIEW
-322 CVATDESY
+322 CVAYGSAAYDD
-330 SGGGVANHGDFTM
+330 GGGVNNLGSFTM
-343 TGGTIRSCTATAGH
+343 NGGTIRNCTAAYGY
-357 GGGICSVRQ
+357 GGGISSLRNITICGDAFVRDCTASQ
-366 LHISGSAVVTD
+366 DKSSAMYLNPSNPADRAVIE
-377 CKAGGSYASSG
+377 GGTFRGNIYASPYCTG
-388 AMLISPDS
+388 MVAV
-396 TYTAIIAGGTFDGN
+396 TGGTFDPGQPN
-410 VVNNKSTTITGG
+410 GITLH
-422 TFSDEVQNS
+422 TV
-431 GVIENGQF
+431 
-439 NGAVNNY
+439 
-446 EGTIKG
+446 
-452 GTFYGSVK
+452 
-460 NESDYDDGVL
+460 
-470 RRAGTISGGTF
+470 TF
-481 NGTVTN
+481 N
-487 EAAGRIS
+487 
-494 GGTYNG
+494 
-500 SVYGTFYTVA
+500 
-510 FVSNGGTAVPN
+510 SNGGSDVPE
-521 QKYAN
+521 QIRAN
-526 TPVTAPTVS
+526 AAATKPADPTRS
-535 RAGYTL
+535 GY
-541 VGWYTDEACTAAYDF
+541 VFAGWYTDEACTAAYDF
-556 TQPVTDSVT
+556 TKPVTDNIT

>member
-16 AVLSTAAWAMSPT
+16 AVLSTAAWATLPT

-44 LDVESGDSIDNVKEE
+44 LDAESGDSIDNIKGK
-59 LEMKTKIAAGEQHLY
+59 LETKTKIAAGEQHLY
-74 YGGKLLVDGRT
+74 YGGNLLVDGRT

-135 GTYYLCNNVKLT
+135 GTYYLCNNVNLT
-147 QALVIQGDV
+147 HPLVIRGNV

-173 IKIESGTLTLVDS
+173 IKIESGSLTLVDS

-252 MESGNIVGCSAVGEH
+252 MEGGNIVGCSAVGEH

-298 VYVADKNEAKTLGR
+298 VYVADRDGDYALGS
-312 FTMEGGSIVG
+312 FTMNGGTIEW
-322 CVATDESY
+322 CVAYGSAAYDD
-330 SGGGVANHGDFTM
+330 GGGVNNLGSFTM
-343 TGGTIRSCTATAGH
+343 NGGTIRNCTAAYGY
-357 GGGICSVRQ
+357 GGGISSLRNITICGDAFVRDCTASQ
-366 LHISGSAVVTD
+366 DKSSAMYLNPSNPADRAVIE
-377 CKAGGSYASSG
+377 GGTFRGNIYASPYCTG
-388 AMLISPDS
+388 MVAV
-396 TYTAIIAGGTFDGN
+396 TGGTFDPGQPN
-410 VVNNKSTTITGG
+410 GITLH
-422 TFSDEVQNS
+422 TV
-431 GVIENGQF
+431 
-439 NGAVNNY
+439 
-446 EGTIKG
+446 
-452 GTFYGSVK
+452 
-460 NESDYDDGVL
+460 
-470 RRAGTISGGTF
+470 TF
-481 NGTVTN
+481 N
-487 EAAGRIS
+487 
-494 GGTYNG
+494 
-500 SVYGTFYTVA
+500 
-510 FVSNGGTAVPN
+510 SNGGSDVPE
-521 QKYAN
+521 QIRAN
-526 TPVTAPTVS
+526 AAATKPADPTRS
-535 RAGYTL
+535 GY
-541 VGWYTDEACTAAYDF
+541 VFAGWYTDEACTAAYDF

-585 TDNADEDKKGSP
+585 TDNADKDKKDSP
-597 KTFDPGAGIYAVSVA
+597 KTFDPGVGIYAVSVA